1 VPTMGQLVSAHKKGA
16 LDAVAYDLAAPERLK
31 ANLY

>member
-1 VPTMGQLVSAHKKGA
+1 MGQLISAHKKGA
-16 LDAVAYDLAAPERLK
+16 VDAAAFDEAAPARMK

>member
-1 VPTMGQLVSAHKKGA
+1 MGQLIAAHKKGA
-16 LDAVAYDLAAPERLK
+16 VDAVAYDLAAPARMK